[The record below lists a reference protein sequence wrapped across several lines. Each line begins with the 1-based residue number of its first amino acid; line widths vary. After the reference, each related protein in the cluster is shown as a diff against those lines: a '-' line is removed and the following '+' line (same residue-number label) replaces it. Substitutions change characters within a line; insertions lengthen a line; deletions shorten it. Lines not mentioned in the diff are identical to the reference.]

1 MNVTETAIK
10 MLERQLA
17 VANRDGSGG
26 TRKVRI
32 TIEKNGAPR
41 YMYEGKRI
49 SGDKAVQI
57 VAQALAEEEEV
68 ANPTG
73 KKTPAHVNRTN
84 FDFDRLNEAT
94 RDYFFELADQIKT
107 AKGNYKAA
115 VRIGHDIPTFGKQNQ
130 PRVTNLKKA
139 GMLASVAGE
148 VKSHKMVQI
157 TDAGRKA
164 LTSKSKK

>member
-32 TIEKNGAPR
+32 TVDSNGAPR
-41 YMYEGKRI
+41 YTYEGKRI

-57 VAQALAEEEEV
+57 VAQALAEEEG
-68 ANPTG
+68 A
-73 KKTPAHVNRTN
+73 PAHVNRTN

-139 GMLASVAGE
+139 GMLTSVAGE

-157 TDAGRKA
+157 TDAGRKV